1 MTNTHPTRE
10 AWLND
15 LAVKMAPMFAEVGAP
30 LPERVRIAIAF
41 PSTGHKGN
49 RMGECWD
56 KAASGDKTFEIML
69 RPDLEEP
76 ALIAAILAHELVH
89 AAVGIKAG
97 HGPAFRK
104 VALAIGLEGKMKSTT
119 AGAALTAKLAAIL
132 ANVGP
137 LPHAKL
143 NFSGLTTR
151 PKKQTSRL
159 IKCECSTCGYVVR
172 TARKWID
179 EAGAPICPTK
189 GHGPMTAELPD
200 DEDEPEDAD

>member
-1 MTNTHPTRE
+1 
-10 AWLND
+10 
-15 LAVKMAPMFAEVGAP
+15 
-30 LPERVRIAIAF
+30 
-41 PSTGHKGN
+41 
-49 RMGECWD
+49 MGECWD

-69 RPDLEEP
+69 RPDLDDP
-76 ALIAAILAHELVH
+76 QLIAAILAHELVH

-119 AGAALTAKLAAIL
+119 AGAALAAKLAAML
-132 ANVGP
+132 KSVGP

-143 NFSGLTTR
+143 SFDGLTTR

-172 TARKWID
+172 TARKWI
-179 EAGAPICPTK
+179 EEKGAPICPTR
-189 GHGPMTAELPD
+189 GHGQMTAELPD
-200 DEDEPEDAD
+200 GDAEDEDGGEE